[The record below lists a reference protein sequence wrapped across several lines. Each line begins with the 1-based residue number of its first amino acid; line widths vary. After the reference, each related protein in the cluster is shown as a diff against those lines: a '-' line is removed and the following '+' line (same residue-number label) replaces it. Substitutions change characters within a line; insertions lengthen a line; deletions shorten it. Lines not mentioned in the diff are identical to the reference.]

1 MTRNN
6 YNCKSLRSGSAIGS
20 FCPRHNRRWHPGD
33 HPGENPV
40 IDGTMEVEIH
50 SDKSMIVRPCL
61 LSADDYGAA
70 YRTLWSLRSLLA
82 AKDMHLG
89 LWNDAALSRL
99 RVKRILRM
107 IYHILRIEIVMSLY
121 VFDSLYL
128 SLQIWQIV

>member
-1 MTRNN
+1 M
-6 YNCKSLRSGSAIGS
+6 Y
-20 FCPRHNRRWHPGD
+20 
-33 HPGENPV
+33 
-40 IDGTMEVEIH
+40 
-50 SDKSMIVRPCL
+50 
-61 LSADDYGAA
+61 
-70 YRTLWSLRSLLA
+70 
-82 AKDMHLG
+82 LG